1 MKKFL
6 SILFGVVLICFF
18 IGCSDDISDE
28 TAQSDGVIQS
38 DESTQNDESTQS
50 NRVAQ
55 STKVVQNA
63 EAAQS
68 DEMNPGN
75 IREKKFTYSSS
86 SVYTGEGQSADVKL
100 NGKPLPEGYTVIYKK
115 DNEFFNGNLPQDVGA
130 YEVYVKEGSNEE
142 ICIGIFE
149 ITSAEL
155 DISIKQEG
163 VPKYNGREQEIKF
176 SKKSTTVGNTE
187 VTFEYKKKGE
197 ESYKKNLPKF
207 TDAGSYTVHYK
218 ASAKNHKVKEGDL
231 KVRIDKAS
239 VSDLDFSWT
248 QESVYTGKTQNTDVK
263 LNGNNLN
270 LKFYEIFYKKS
281 NCDVEPCDVGEYK
294 VYVQATDDN
303 KNCTGSKYIGDFTIT
318 AKNIEIN
325 ISDIADQIY
334 TSHEIKPSI
343 EVKSDSLNSNKGIE
357 YDVEYVNNVNVGDA
371 TVKVIC
377 KGNYTGEASRTFKI
391 EYLAF
396 PEEKYELSG
405 GVFKDNTYWS
415 NNEVTVKA
423 PRDYKLVC
431 DEGEK
436 ESIVVESDRNANSI
450 EFRLK
455 NQSGQITDVIKVKDN
470 IKFDRSEP
478 VGEIIVEGKDKTES
492 AENIFVKG
500 DTTIK
505 IKAEDNESGIK
516 SVEYYIDENCDK
528 IDPTKWKSVAG
539 TDLQNFSEGVVLSQI
554 TSNGKHAVYVKIT
567 DYAGNVKCLNIDSLI
582 KYEYPILGED
592 RVTYLKNSN
601 NEVKIHVTLNDN
613 IIVESEYFKVTKSEN
628 DECYLIFN
636 NDKLNSIS
644 DSSFKIPIKFRPMCV
659 ENISFEIQTDIILR
673 SVNIVNLENKCYDG
687 KSVDP
692 KYEGNLLGDKAT
704 YKYYIYDDSAY
715 KEIEGPPKNV
725 GSYSVKLIVENDLY
739 KTVEINKKF
748 EITPAELQVTCNT
761 KTKIYDGD
769 PMNIEATINGLVGNE
784 KAEVELSD
792 NNQHINVG
800 KYECDYKIVY
810 KDGASYSN
818 YKEINHKKINFEII
832 ARPIKIL
839 PHVDLDTPYFDVLD
853 STGNFLARSDGPCTC
868 DFSITSS
875 NEQLFTI
882 TLPEDWIGCFLDKV
896 DIKYTIKDSK
906 RNDVTNCFT
915 VSWVDGSM
923 TDNNE

>member
-6 SILFGVVLICFF
+6 SILFGVVLIYFF

-38 DESTQNDESTQS
+38 DESTQNDEATQS
-50 NRVAQ
+50 NGVAQ

-334 TSHEIKPSI
+334 TGHEIKPSI

-391 EYLAF
+391 E
-396 PEEKYELSG
+396 
-405 GVFKDNTYWS
+405 
-415 NNEVTVKA
+415 
-423 PRDYKLVC
+423 
-431 DEGEK
+431 
-436 ESIVVESDRNANSI
+436 
-450 EFRLK
+450 
-455 NQSGQITDVIKVKDN
+455 
-470 IKFDRSEP
+470 
-478 VGEIIVEGKDKTES
+478 
-492 AENIFVKG
+492 
-500 DTTIK
+500 
-505 IKAEDNESGIK
+505 
-516 SVEYYIDENCDK
+516 
-528 IDPTKWKSVAG
+528 
-539 TDLQNFSEGVVLSQI
+539 
-554 TSNGKHAVYVKIT
+554 
-567 DYAGNVKCLNIDSLI
+567 
-582 KYEYPILGED
+582 
-592 RVTYLKNSN
+592 
-601 NEVKIHVTLNDN
+601 
-613 IIVESEYFKVTKSEN
+613 
-628 DECYLIFN
+628 
-636 NDKLNSIS
+636 
-644 DSSFKIPIKFRPMCV
+644 SSFSRRKIRTV
-659 ENISFEIQTDIILR
+659 WWSF
-673 SVNIVNLENKCYDG
+673 
-687 KSVDP
+687 
-692 KYEGNLLGDKAT
+692 
-704 YKYYIYDDSAY
+704 
-715 KEIEGPPKNV
+715 
-725 GSYSVKLIVENDLY
+725 
-739 KTVEINKKF
+739 
-748 EITPAELQVTCNT
+748 
-761 KTKIYDGD
+761 
-769 PMNIEATINGLVGNE
+769 
-784 KAEVELSD
+784 
-792 NNQHINVG
+792 
-800 KYECDYKIVY
+800 
-810 KDGASYSN
+810 
-818 YKEINHKKINFEII
+818 
-832 ARPIKIL
+832 
-839 PHVDLDTPYFDVLD
+839 
-853 STGNFLARSDGPCTC
+853 
-868 DFSITSS
+868 
-875 NEQLFTI
+875 
-882 TLPEDWIGCFLDKV
+882 
-896 DIKYTIKDSK
+896 
-906 RNDVTNCFT
+906 
-915 VSWVDGSM
+915 
-923 TDNNE
+923 

>member
-1 MKKFL
+1 M
-6 SILFGVVLICFF
+6 
-18 IGCSDDISDE
+18 
-28 TAQSDGVIQS
+28 
-38 DESTQNDESTQS
+38 
-50 NRVAQ
+50 
-55 STKVVQNA
+55 
-63 EAAQS
+63 
-68 DEMNPGN
+68 
-75 IREKKFTYSSS
+75 
-86 SVYTGEGQSADVKL
+86 
-100 NGKPLPEGYTVIYKK
+100 
-115 DNEFFNGNLPQDVGA
+115 
-130 YEVYVKEGSNEE
+130 
-142 ICIGIFE
+142 
-149 ITSAEL
+149 
-155 DISIKQEG
+155 
-163 VPKYNGREQEIKF
+163 
-176 SKKSTTVGNTE
+176 
-187 VTFEYKKKGE
+187 
-197 ESYKKNLPKF
+197 
-207 TDAGSYTVHYK
+207 HYK
-218 ASAKNHKVKEGDL
+218 ASAKNHKVKEGDFE
-231 KVRIDKAS
+231 VRIDKAS
-239 VSDLDFSWT
+239 VSDLNFSWT
-248 QESVYTGKTQNTDVK
+248 QESVYTGEIQNADVK

-270 LKFYEIFYKKS
+270 QNFYKIFYKKD
-281 NCDVEPCDVGEYK
+281 NYDVKPCDVGEYK

-303 KNCTGSKYIGDFTIT
+303 K
-318 AKNIEIN
+318 
-325 ISDIADQIY
+325 
-334 TSHEIKPSI
+334 
-343 EVKSDSLNSNKGIE
+343 
-357 YDVEYVNNVNVGDA
+357 
-371 TVKVIC
+371 
-377 KGNYTGEASRTFKI
+377 NYTGEASRTFKI

-405 GVFKDNTYWS
+405 GVFKYNTYWS

-423 PRDYKLVC
+423 LRDYKLVC

-455 NQSGQITDVIKVKDN
+455 NQSGQITDVIKVKEN

-492 AENIFVKG
+492 GENIFVKG

-505 IKAEDNESGIK
+505 IKTEDNDSGIK
-516 SVEYYIDENCDK
+516 SVEYYIDENCDNLSNFDK
-528 IDPTKWKSVAG
+528 IDPTKWKSMAV

-739 KTVEINKKF
+739 KTVEINKKV

-810 KDGASYSN
+810 KDGASSSN